1 MEMGSGGECG
11 SLGGERG
18 ESKTD
23 VRFDEMLFDF

>member
-1 MEMGSGGECG
+1 MEVGSGENHD
-11 SLGGERG
+11 SLGGAG